1 MSGKPRIRAL
11 NHVGLTVASMDAS
24 LAFYTGIFDVTVH
37 GPWQHDG
44 PGVGMV
50 TGYPGCGTTQAFL
63 DFGVPGQLIELIEYQ
78 RGGVPIDA
86 ANGNA
91 GAVHFCIVVDDVEAL
106 FTDLSARGHRFVSRP
121 FSTPDNPHFCG
132 KLVYLIDPDGIRI
145 ELFEPRLPG

>member
-1 MSGKPRIRAL
+1 MTGKSPIRAL
-11 NHVGLTVASMDAS
+11 NHVGLTVASMAAS
-24 LAFYTGIFDVTVH
+24 IAFYTSIFDVTVH
-37 GPWQHDG
+37 GPWHHDG
-44 PGVGMV
+44 RGVGMV
-50 TGYPGCGTTQAFL
+50 TGYPGCSTTQAFL

-91 GAVHFCIVVDDVEAL
+91 GAVHFCIVVDDVDGLYA
-106 FTDLSARGHRFVSRP
+106 DLSARGHRFVSRP

>member
-1 MSGKPRIRAL
+1 MTRPAIRAL
-11 NHVGLTVASMDAS
+11 NHVGLTVASMEAS
-24 LAFYTGIFDVTVH
+24 LAFYTGIFDVTVQ

-106 FTDLSARGHRFVSRP
+106 FTDLSARGYRFVSRP